1 MPTMPTSIHLLALG
15 KKGKKEFKTKKTCSA
30 RNSPVRKHNPLVKV
44 TSIINNTLASVQ
56 GKPKLY

>member
-1 MPTMPTSIHLLALG
+1 MPTSMHLMALG
-15 KKGKKEFKTKKTCSA
+15 KKEIKEFKTKKTCSA
-30 RNSPVRKHNPLVKV
+30 QNSPVRKLNPLVKV